1 MFGPALAL
9 YGAAFA
15 VSTPVGGML
24 MMTIALGL
32 SSCTAVGHS
41 MLQHD
46 IAPAH
51 AGVLFAVGNMV
62 ATVPGIVGVLS
73 SGWLLRAFE
82 GDWAAPLSLSATFYV
97 IGGVVWLVCAR
108 TTPVV

>member
-62 ATVPGIVGVLS
+62 ATGACLSCWCGTALLIAPIVHC
-73 SGWLLRAFE
+73 
-82 GDWAAPLSLSATFYV
+82 SAGHCGRFV
-97 IGGVVWLVCAR
+97 QWMVVASV
-108 TTPVV
+108 